1 MGWRRPLAYAE
12 QPKPNR
18 NNIMKIYSAAANA
31 PFLGMFNHLAI
42 LGANRAAAGASDFTD
57 ADTSQTITIETPAD
71 GDVVTYPGALAYTK
85 IAFVGTG
92 LTAVTLDVGFDGGE
106 EFLKDGAMFARYAR
120 IAPLSTLAPKI
131 FTGSILLTAKVDTTG
146 ANLSAITAGEIWIY
160 YNIVRIADV
169 LKNPVA

>member
-1 MGWRRPLAYAE
+1 
-12 QPKPNR
+12 
-18 NNIMKIYSAAANA
+18 MKIYTASANA

-71 GDVVTYPGALAYTK
+71 GDILTYPGALAYTK
-85 IAFVGTG
+85 VGFVGTS

-106 EFLKDGAMFARYAR
+106 EFLKDGALYAKNAR

-131 FTGSILLTAKVDTTG
+131 FTGAILLTAKVDTTG

-160 YNIVRIADV
+160 YNMIRLRDLVTDR
-169 LKNPVA
+169 VA